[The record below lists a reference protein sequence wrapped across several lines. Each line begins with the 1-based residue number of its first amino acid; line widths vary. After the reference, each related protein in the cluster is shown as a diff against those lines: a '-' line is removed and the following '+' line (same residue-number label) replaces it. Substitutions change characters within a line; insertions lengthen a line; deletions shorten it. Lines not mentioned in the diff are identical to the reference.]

1 MKYIAKI
8 SIVLL
13 ALWMA
18 LPTFA
23 QAPKKEVR
31 AFWLSTVWRLTWPQT
46 TLITETGNAQQ
57 IQKQKDELTMLLD
70 SVKAANCNTVY
81 FQVRGRCDAMYRS
94 SYEPWSSDLVATRGM
109 DPGYDPLEFVVEEGH
124 KRGIEVHAW
133 FNPYRYESVLN
144 QWDGTPLNYR
154 ESHPDWLLDYSG
166 SGSILNPAM
175 QEVRDHITAIIEEV
189 VENYDIDGV
198 VFDDYFYMSGTTDAM
213 DNELYQTQ
221 NPDKLSRG
229 DWRRQNVNKLI
240 AQVYQMIQST
250 KPYVRFGISP
260 AGVWCTDA
268 SIAEKYG
275 VTPTPAGSGWAYN
288 DIFCDP
294 MAWIQEGTI
303 DYISPQIY
311 WTIGSSSD
319 YTTIAAWWSE
329 IVRMFGLHFYSS
341 HSASSLS
348 SAKMPSLDRSTAAQA
363 GQLLLNG
370 ERVPAQSLSSIER
383 TIAQENLTTNHIIDG
398 ATAAFKGSELVN
410 QIKVNRTFDETGA
423 PGSVFYNMRKVT
435 HTSGMLELL
444 RSDVYKYPAL
454 VPAISWKATTNPG
467 LVSNM
472 AYNNGTLSW
481 TGVNG
486 MRYAIYAV
494 PEGTSQA
501 TACREARYLLGLSY
515 ETSYTIPA
523 DRRTGYTY
531 AVAIVD
537 RYGNEYAPLFLG
549 ASVGNATAVSL
560 TSPADGASAIGI
572 FDFTWSSVADA
583 SYYIDV
589 ARDNAFADLILSREV
604 TTNSFASSYL
614 PDLEKGTYYWRVRTR
629 QANCTDATSA
639 TYSFNG
645 GPFEIESPVSGSTSV
660 STTPTISWTV
670 YPGDAEYRLEINTY
684 DDFRSMGVTLDQRYS
699 SNSTTL
705 SQGVLVGNTKYYA
718 RVTAYAGDIEYT
730 SPVTYFTTE
739 EAIPDVPVIL
749 FPTQG
754 ATVEGPTLQVRW
766 AEEPAAKTFRIEL
779 HTDDTFSPVRNV
791 KRQTV
796 DAFVYETEFEG
807 LADGVWYLRARSEYA
822 GGETEYCNT
831 ISFTY
836 KHTSGID
843 LTRREGRCQVVS
855 GNGAALV
862 VGRQAQRIAIDVA
875 NLSGQIVAQFEREN
889 VAEGDR
895 IALDLLPRGVYAL
908 IVTIDGQREIL
919 KLIK

>member
-13 ALWMA
+13 TLCLAIPA
-18 LPTFA
+18 AA
-23 QAPKKEVR
+23 QTPKKEVR

-46 TLITETGNAQQ
+46 TLITETGNTQQ
-57 IQKQKDELTMLLD
+57 IQKQKDELVMLLD

-154 ESHPDWLLDYSG
+154 ESHPDWLLDYTG

-175 QEVRDHITAIIEEV
+175 QEVRDHITAIIREV
-189 VENYDIDGV
+189 VQNYDIDGV

-213 DNELYQTQ
+213 DDDLYQTQ
-221 NPDKLSRG
+221 NPDNLSRG
-229 DWRRQNVNKLI
+229 DWRRQNVNKLV
-240 AQVYQMIQST
+240 AQVYQMIQSE

-288 DIFCDP
+288 DIYCDP

-319 YTTIAAWWSE
+319 YTAIAAWWSE
-329 IVRMFGLHFYSS
+329 IVRMFGCHFYSS

-348 SAKMPSLDRSTAAQA
+348 SAQMPSLGRSTTTSMQSW
-363 GQLLLNG
+363 QLNG
-370 ERVPAQSLSSIER
+370 ERVPTRSLSSIER
-383 TIAQENLTTNHIIDG
+383 TIAEETLANDYIVDG

-435 HTSGMLELL
+435 HTSGMLALL
-444 RSDVYKYPAL
+444 RSEVYKYPSL

-467 LVSNM
+467 FVSNI
-472 AYNNGTLSW
+472 AYSNGALTW
-481 TGVNG
+481 TAVDG
-486 MRYAIYAV
+486 MRYAVYAV
-494 PEGTSQA
+494 PNGTAQA
-501 TACREARYLLGLSY
+501 TACHDARYLLGLSY
-515 ETSYTIPA
+515 EPAYTIPEA
-523 DRRTGYTY
+523 YRSGYTY

-549 ASVGNATAVSL
+549 ASTGTATAVTL
-560 TSPADGASAIGI
+560 NTPANGSSAIGD
-572 FDFTWSSVADA
+572 FEFTWSSVADA
-583 SYYIDV
+583 LYYLDV
-589 ARDNAFADLILSREV
+589 ARDDAFTDLVLSRELS
-604 TTNSFASSYL
+604 TNSFESGYL
-614 PDLEKGTYYWRVRTR
+614 PKLDKGSYYWRVRTR
-629 QANCTDATSA
+629 QANCADAVSA
-639 TYSFNG
+639 TFLFNG
-645 GPFEIESPVSGSTSV
+645 GPFEIESPASGATEV
-660 STTPTISWTV
+660 STTPTISWTE
-670 YPGDAEYRLEINTY
+670 YPDATEYRLEINTY
-684 DDFRSMGVTLDQRYS
+684 DDFRSMGVVLDQRYS
-699 SNSTTL
+699 QTSVSLTEGT
-705 SQGVLVGNTKYYA
+705 LVGNTKYYA
-718 RVTAYAGDIEYT
+718 RVTAYAGEIEYT
-730 SPVTYFTTE
+730 SNTVNFTT
-739 EAIPDVPVIL
+739 AQLIPDVPVIL

-754 ATVEGPTLQVRW
+754 ATVEAATLQVRW

-836 KHTSGID
+836 KSTSGID
-843 LTRREGRCQVVS
+843 LTPGEGKCQVIS
-855 GNGAALV
+855 GNSAALV
-862 VGRQAQRIAIDVA
+862 AGRQAQHLTVDVT
-875 NLSGQIVAQFEREN
+875 NLSGQIVAQLEREH
-889 VAEGDR
+889 VAAGDR
-895 IALDLLPRGVYAL
+895 IELNMLPRGVYAL
-908 IVTIDGQREIL
+908 IVTVDGQREVL
-919 KLIK
+919 KLIR